1 MGKTGARQD
10 RSAVLQWV
18 VVLGV
23 GALIVTV
30 VLGLNLIS
38 RLNDGQ
44 KVLNGA
50 KPAFQTQSLKA
61 AVAGIDFI
69 STDVDMANPIAG
81 PSGGGAAQIPKLV
94 AFVSKKTGLTDAQV
108 LAALAKNFPAATHL
122 LEALPLSNV
131 SAEVPKLVAFLSA
144 NLHLTDAQVLAA
156 LHKNFPA
163 LYAAITNVGTVTG
176 GWNSISGTQSFTDF
190 NGKPVRTV
198 PQLRD
203 FFKGQLIPAVA
214 AQQSNFQ
221 SLDGTSTLTWIA
233 PLLLIIGIVV
243 IAFGAIMIAVNL
255 RGDVP
260 RGVAVGAASVVPV
273 VGVVVVVMVLAL
285 ALIPRTDNGQKL
297 LTGLAP
303 AFTAQSVAGDQ
314 AGIKMVAAIVDT
326 EDPLMTPAG
335 GGAAEVPKLIAFLS
349 SSLHLSDAKVLTAL
363 NTNFP
368 AITNLLEALP
378 LSSAS
383 AEVAPL
389 VRFLSG
395 ALKTSDAGVLAA
407 LESNFPQLTATI
419 TNLPKVTAGWNDV
432 PGTAGLRNFS
442 GTPIHTMVDVKNYFA
457 DDVIPVLVT
466 QQRNYTNLVKTSN
479 INFIGPLVLIVG
491 LIVIAYGLLMVA
503 LARGAL
509 GVSRRPAVDEEAA
522 VAAAAG

>member
-50 KPAFQTQSLKA
+50 KPAFRTQSLKA

-156 LHKNFPA
+156 VHKNFPA

-221 SLDGTSTLTWIA
+221 SLDGTSITDLDRA
-233 PLLLIIGIVV
+233 AAADHRDRGDR
-243 IAFGAIMIAVNL
+243 L
-255 RGDVP
+255 RGDHDRGQPP
-260 RGVAVGAASVVPV
+260 RRCAA
-273 VGVVVVVMVLAL
+273 
-285 ALIPRTDNGQKL
+285 R
-297 LTGLAP
+297 
-303 AFTAQSVAGDQ
+303 
-314 AGIKMVAAIVDT
+314 
-326 EDPLMTPAG
+326 G
-335 GGAAEVPKLIAFLS
+335 GGRGSERRAGRRRRRGGAGPRAGF
-349 SSLHLSDAKVLTAL
+349 D
-363 NTNFP
+363 P
-368 AITNLLEALP
+368 AH
-378 LSSAS
+378 
-383 AEVAPL
+383 
-389 VRFLSG
+389 R
-395 ALKTSDAGVLAA
+395 
-407 LESNFPQLTATI
+407 
-419 TNLPKVTAGWNDV
+419 
-432 PGTAGLRNFS
+432 
-442 GTPIHTMVDVKNYFA
+442 
-457 DDVIPVLVT
+457 
-466 QQRNYTNLVKTSN
+466 
-479 INFIGPLVLIVG
+479 
-491 LIVIAYGLLMVA
+491 
-503 LARGAL
+503 
-509 GVSRRPAVDEEAA
+509 
-522 VAAAAG
+522 